1 MVLRVDKEKGYIDL
15 SKRRVAPEDLT
26 ACEERYNKSKM
37 VHSIMRHVA
46 ETTGSDVTVR
56 VSSGPHPRGRQA

>member
-15 SKRRVAPEDLT
+15 SKRRVSAEDIA
-26 ACEERYNKSKM
+26 ACEDRFNKSKL

-46 ETTGSDVTVR
+46 ELANVPVEELYVNIG
-56 VSSGPHPRGRQA
+56 